1 MESHWACEI
10 IKLLSIFF
18 SCCFCVQVL
27 PYPYPLSVSRSNMK
41 SKRRQSSVD
50 HLHLDSM
57 QTYVELE
64 ADGLGGPAC

>member
-27 PYPYPLSVSRSNMK
+27 PYPCPLSVSRLNIT
-41 SKRRQSSVD
+41 SKLGESSVD

-57 QTYVELE
+57 QAYVELE
-64 ADGLGGPAC
+64 ADGLRGPAC